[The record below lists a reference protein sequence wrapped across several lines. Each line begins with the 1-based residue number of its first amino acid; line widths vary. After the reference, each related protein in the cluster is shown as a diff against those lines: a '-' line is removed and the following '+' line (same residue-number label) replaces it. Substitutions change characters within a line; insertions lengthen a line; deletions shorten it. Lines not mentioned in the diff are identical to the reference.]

1 MLPTLSSIEFRFA
14 DRHTLYDFGAVLQLI
29 EARDALQ
36 GHTRGGR
43 RLRVQWSVEL
53 GNTCAQ
59 LADGS
64 STQCLRAVR
73 FVVVAP
79 VGLGAL
85 EHTHGGDALGRN
97 SWPRPLTG

>member
-1 MLPTLSSIEFRFA
+1 MVRVLNTQAACRTLALLPALSSIEFRFA

-43 RLRVQWSVEL
+43 RLEVQWSVEL

-59 LADGS
+59 RADGS
-64 STQCLRAVR
+64 STQRLCAVR
-73 FVVVAP
+73 LVVAP
-79 VGLGAL
+79 VGL
-85 EHTHGGDALGRN
+85 
-97 SWPRPLTG
+97 S